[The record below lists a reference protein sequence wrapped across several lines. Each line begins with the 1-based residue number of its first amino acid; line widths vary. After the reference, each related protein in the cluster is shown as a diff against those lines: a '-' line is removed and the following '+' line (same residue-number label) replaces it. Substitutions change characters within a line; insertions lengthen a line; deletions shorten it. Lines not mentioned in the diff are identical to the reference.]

1 MTEIV
6 SNQYLIDSLKLGRA
20 RSLELFNSLDD
31 EQIIGPRLGI
41 VNPLLWEVGHVAWF
55 YEQFI
60 LRMLYGERP
69 LLNNGDDL
77 YDSIAVIHGIR
88 WDLPLLDRRRCLQY
102 MQDVEDR
109 LAERLPGNAN
119 DQASE
124 QDSFIYQFA
133 AFHEDMHTEA
143 YTYTRQTLEYPKPDL
158 AVAADFDAVRLDGG
172 PLPGDVE
179 IPGGTFR
186 LGSDGTEPF
195 LFDNEKWSHVQTV
208 YPFQIARAPVT
219 NAEFAAFVADDGYQ
233 RRDLWRD
240 VGWGWKM
247 EAEAEHPIYWVAD
260 GQNNWKLRD
269 FDQLIDLPPHKPAI
283 HVNWYEA
290 HAFCKWAGRRLP
302 TELEWEV
309 AAAGEPDGN
318 GGIAPT
324 KRRYPW
330 GDAPETDSRANLDAR
345 GLGTADVG
353 AYPEG
358 DSAWGCRQMLGN
370 VWEWT
375 SSQFD
380 PYPGFKADAYQE
392 YSEPVFGTRKVLRGG
407 AWATRGRMVTNMYRN
422 YFTHERR
429 DVFGGF
435 RTCAEQDWE
444 NMGLPKR

>member
-6 SNQYLIDSLKLGRA
+6 SNQYLIDTLADAGN

-60 LRMLYGERP
+60 LRLLYGQPP

-88 WDLPLLDRRRCLQY
+88 WDLPLLGRQRCLQY
-102 MQDVEDR
+102 MRDVQDKLCAR
-109 LAERLPGNAN
+109 LEGEM
-119 DQASE
+119 ASE

-143 YTYTRQTLEYPKPDL
+143 YTYTRQTLEYPEPEL
-158 AVAADFDAVRLDGG
+158 AVARDFDASRLDAG
-172 PLPGDVE
+172 PLPGDVD
-179 IPGGTFR
+179 IPGGSFR
-186 LGSDGTEPF
+186 LGSDKSVPF
-195 LFDNEKWSHVQTV
+195 MFDNEKWDHQMTV

-240 VGWGWKM
+240 VGWGWRV
-247 EAEAEHPIYWVAD
+247 ENEAEHPIYWIPD
-260 GQNNWKLRD
+260 GAGKWKLRN
-269 FDQLIDLPPHKPAI
+269 FDRIIDLAPDKPVI

-290 HAFCKWAGRRLP
+290 HAYCKWAGRRLP

-309 AAAGEPDGN
+309 AAAGEPSNDGGGN

-330 GDAPETDSRANLDAR
+330 GDAPATEARANLDSRA
-345 GLGTADVG
+345 LGCADVAAFPG
-353 AYPEG
+353 G

-380 PYPGFKADAYQE
+380 PYPGFKPDSYKE

-407 AWATRGRMVTNMYRN
+407 AWASRGRMVTNMYRN
-422 YFTHERR
+422 YFTPERR
-429 DVFGGF
+429 DVFAGF
-435 RTCAEQDWE
+435 RTCAEQD
-444 NMGLPKR
+444 

>member
-1 MTEIV
+1 MWRYPAAP
-6 SNQYLIDSLKLGRA
+6 SGLG
-20 RSLELFNSLDD
+20 
-31 EQIIGPRLGI
+31 
-41 VNPLLWEVGHVAWF
+41 
-55 YEQFI
+55 
-60 LRMLYGERP
+60 
-69 LLNNGDDL
+69 
-77 YDSIAVIHGIR
+77 
-88 WDLPLLDRRRCLQY
+88 
-102 MQDVEDR
+102 
-109 LAERLPGNAN
+109 
-119 DQASE
+119 
-124 QDSFIYQFA
+124 
-133 AFHEDMHTEA
+133 
-143 YTYTRQTLEYPKPDL
+143 
-158 AVAADFDAVRLDGG
+158 ADKDA
-172 PLPGDVE
+172 
-179 IPGGTFR
+179 
-186 LGSDGTEPF
+186 PF

-269 FDQLIDLPPHKPAI
+269 FDQLIDLPPHKPVI

-330 GDAPETDSRANLDAR
+330 GDAPEADSRANLDAR

>member
-1 MTEIV
+1 MTHLV
-6 SNQYLIDSLKLGRA
+6 SNQNLIDTLVDARL

-31 EQIIGPRLGI
+31 EQIIGPRLNI
-41 VNPLLWEVGHVAWF
+41 VNPLLWEVAHVAWF

-77 YDSIAVIHGIR
+77 YDSIAIIHSIR
-88 WDLPLLDRRRCLQY
+88 WDLPLLDRKRCLQY
-102 MQDVEDR
+102 MQDVEDK
-109 LAERLPGNAN
+109 LCGRLPGGP
-119 DQASE
+119 DDMASE

-143 YTYTRQTLEYPKPDL
+143 YTYTRQTLGYPTPDL
-158 AVAADFDAVRLDGG
+158 ALANSFDPALLKGG
-172 PLPGDVE
+172 PYPGDVD
-179 IPGGTFR
+179 IPGGTFY
-186 LGSDGTEPF
+186 LGSDRTSPF
-195 LFDNEKWSHVQTV
+195 MFDNEKWSHELTV
-208 YPFQIARAPVT
+208 YPFSIAKAPVT
-219 NAEFAAFVADDGYQ
+219 NIEFAEFVADDGYK

-240 VGWGWKM
+240 VGWGWKV
-247 EAEAEHPIYWVAD
+247 ESEAEHPVYWVSD
-260 GQNNWKLRD
+260 GKDNWKLRH
-269 FDQLIDLPPHKPAI
+269 FDQIIDLPPHRPVT

-290 HAFCKWAGRRLP
+290 HAYCKWAGRRLP

-309 AAAGEPDGN
+309 AAAGQPN
-318 GGIAPT
+318 GSGRIARE

-330 GDAPETDSRANLDAR
+330 GDEPETGSRANLDGRA
-345 GLGTADVG
+345 LGTADVG
-353 AYPEG
+353 SFSQG

-375 SSQFD
+375 GSQFD

-407 AWATRGRMVTNMYRN
+407 AWATRGRTVTNMYRN

-435 RTCAEQDWE
+435 RTCAEQNWE
-444 NMGLPKR
+444 RMGLP